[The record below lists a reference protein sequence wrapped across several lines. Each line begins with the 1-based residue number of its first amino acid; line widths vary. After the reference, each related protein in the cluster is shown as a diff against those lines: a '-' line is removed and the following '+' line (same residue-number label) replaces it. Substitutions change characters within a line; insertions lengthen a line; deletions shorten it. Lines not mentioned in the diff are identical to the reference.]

1 MYAYLSDILLE
12 EPTEKNL
19 SFTTEVGKNAP
30 KQPGS
35 K

>member
-1 MYAYLSDILLE
+1 MYAHLSDILLE

-19 SFTTEVGKNAP
+19 SFTTKVGKNAP
-30 KQPGS
+30 KELGS